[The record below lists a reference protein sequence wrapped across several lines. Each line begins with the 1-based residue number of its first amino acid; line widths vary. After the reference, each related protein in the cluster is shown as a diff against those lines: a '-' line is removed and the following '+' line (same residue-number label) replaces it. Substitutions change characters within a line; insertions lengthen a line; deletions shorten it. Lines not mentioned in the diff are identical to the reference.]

1 MNWLNKLERKF
12 GRYAVPNLIVYLI
25 GAYSVGFVLNMVA
38 PNILGFLNFQPY
50 YILHGQIWR
59 LITWI
64 LMPTDSNIIFLLIM
78 MLFYYQ
84 LGTALERAWGTF
96 RFNAYII
103 GGILLTE
110 VGSLLAY
117 GLIYLFMGGS
127 FAHTASTMMGQM
139 ISTSYINMSI
149 FLAFATLYP
158 DMQVLLYFI
167 IPIKMKWMAAVYVVI
182 MVFSVWDTYHAIY
195 AYTQSVSTAL
205 WYAGI
210 MLLCIVMS
218 LLNYLIFFLSTRNLS
233 RYTPHEV
240 HRRQQFKAQ
249 MREPRVPVS
258 QNTNVQSADA
268 QSWMIQTYSSVSVRS
283 ARAIMSIVRITCL
296 HISTSEEYKNKDTVF
311 FQMTEKDCIF
321 Y

>member
-1 MNWLNKLERKF
+1 MNYLNKLERKI
-12 GRYAVPNLIVYLI
+12 GKYAIPNLSLWLVVTYALGYLMMYMTPGI
-25 GAYSVGFVLNMVA
+25 ISYLMLEPAMVLR
-38 PNILGFLNFQPY
+38 
-50 YILHGQIWR
+50 GQVWR
-59 LITWI
+59 LVTWVLI
-64 LMPTDSNIIFLLIM
+64 PPSTGNIFFYIIM
-78 MLFYYQ
+78 IMLYYS
-84 LGTALERAWGTF
+84 LGTALERTWGTF

-182 MVFSVWDTYHAIY
+182 MIFSVWDTYHAIY

-240 HRRQQFKAQ
+240 HRRQQFRAQ
-249 MREPRVPVS
+249 MREPRPGSGIAKHKCAVCGRTELDDPNLQFRFCS
-258 QNTNVQSADA
+258 KCEGNYEYCQDHLFTHQ
-268 QSWMIQTYSSVSVRS
+268 
-283 ARAIMSIVRITCL
+283 
-296 HISTSEEYKNKDTVF
+296 HIRRV
-311 FQMTEKDCIF
+311 
-321 Y
+321 

>member
-78 MLFYYQ
+78 MMFYYQ

-182 MVFSVWDTYHAIY
+182 M
-195 AYTQSVSTAL
+195 
-205 WYAGI
+205 
-210 MLLCIVMS
+210 LLCIVMS

-249 MREPRVPVS
+249 MREPRPCSGIAKHKCAVCGRTELDDPNLQFRFCS
-258 QNTNVQSADA
+258 KCEGNYEYCQDHLFTHQ
-268 QSWMIQTYSSVSVRS
+268 
-283 ARAIMSIVRITCL
+283 
-296 HISTSEEYKNKDTVF
+296 HIRRV
-311 FQMTEKDCIF
+311 
-321 Y
+321 